1 MDGTP
6 DRAAGVGAVRPWP
19 VVGALALL
27 ATANILNNVA
37 AARLY
42 LLWGCLA
49 MAGLALL
56 ARADGMLA
64 RDWGLGPVSRRAAVA
79 ALVAAAITATGMLVG
94 TRLPGIADAFQ
105 DERVAGMSAGQ
116 VAFAALVRV
125 PVGTALFEEMA
136 FRGVLLAMLARRFGT
151 AWGVAGSSLAF
162 GIWHAVPSLSLAAGN
177 AAVGSALGSHPGWAA
192 VIGVVAAGFAGAF
205 LCLLRIRY
213 DHLVVPLAVHATAN
227 SLAYVL
233 AWLLLRS

>member
-1 MDGTP
+1 MG
-6 DRAAGVGAVRPWP
+6 AARPWP
-19 VVGALALL
+19 LAGALALL

-37 AARLY
+37 APELY
-42 LLWGCLA
+42 LLWACLA
-49 MAGLALL
+49 ICGMALL
-56 ARADGMLA
+56 ARADGLLP

-79 ALVAAAITATGMLVG
+79 AIVLAAITATGMLVG

-105 DERVAGMSAGQ
+105 DERVEGMNAGQ
-116 VAFAALVRV
+116 VAFAAMVRV
-125 PVGTALFEEMA
+125 PVGTAFFEEMA
-136 FRGVLLAMLARRFGT
+136 FRGVLLAMLVRRFGT
-151 AWGVAGSSLAF
+151 SWGVLGSSLAF

-177 AAVGSALGSHPGWAA
+177 AAVGLALGSHPGWAA

-213 DHLVVPLAVHATAN
+213 DHLIVPLAVHATAN

-233 AWLLLRS
+233 AWLMLRP